1 MNEKVLQTLEYN
13 KIIDQLVSFA
23 SSPSGREFCQNLK
36 PQTDRDWI
44 EASQKETSDALTHI
58 LTKGELSFY
67 GIQDIR
73 PSLKRLEIG
82 SSLGSHELLDIAKLL
97 SAAASVKNY
106 FRQALREDDSTGD
119 SLDERYQLIEPLSP
133 LMQEIRRCIPE
144 HDVIADDASTG
155 LAQVRR
161 QLKLTNDRIHEQLNS
176 ILSSS
181 ARSMLQD
188 SIITMRNGRYCLP
201 VKAEYRSSFRGMLH
215 DQSATGSTLFIEPAA
230 VVKLNNDIRQL
241 ELQEQEE
248 IDKIL
253 ADLSNLAADQ
263 SFFLAQDYRVLCEL
277 DFIFARAM
285 LSKKMR
291 GTRPLFPAEGYIE
304 IKKGRHPLI
313 DEKKVVPIDIH
324 IGKDFSL
331 LVVTGPNT
339 GGKTVSLKT
348 VGLFC
353 LMGQAGLHIPAFD
366 NSCLKIFD
374 EIYADIGDEQSIEQS
389 LSTFSAHMT
398 NIVKILEDVTDHSD
412 RKSVV

>member
-181 ARSMLQD
+181 ARHARIPSLPCETAAIVCRSKPNTVPPSAECFTTSLQ
-188 SIITMRNGRYCLP
+188 P
-201 VKAEYRSSFRGMLH
+201 VRRFL
-215 DQSATGSTLFIEPAA
+215 
-230 VVKLNNDIRQL
+230 
-241 ELQEQEE
+241 
-248 IDKIL
+248 
-253 ADLSNLAADQ
+253 LS
-263 SFFLAQDYRVLCEL
+263 
-277 DFIFARAM
+277 
-285 LSKKMR
+285 
-291 GTRPLFPAEGYIE
+291 RPL
-304 IKKGRHPLI
+304 
-313 DEKKVVPIDIH
+313 
-324 IGKDFSL
+324 S
-331 LVVTGPNT
+331 
-339 GGKTVSLKT
+339 
-348 VGLFC
+348 
-353 LMGQAGLHIPAFD
+353 
-366 NSCLKIFD
+366 
-374 EIYADIGDEQSIEQS
+374 
-389 LSTFSAHMT
+389 
-398 NIVKILEDVTDHSD
+398 
-412 RKSVV
+412 